1 MPYIKDDIMKTLNRL
16 CALICSAALSASM
29 LALPVFAGEADWNG
43 TASSSYYAEEASRD
57 ETASVESYDEASE
70 SFLASVDSASDTY
83 AASSL
88 PDGYVL
94 TASGELVEVSGTAFA
109 EALASGDQDRYLAIL
124 NAQKRSFYWDG
135 SVLTA
140 LAGVNYG
147 PSGKETWY
155 NLDMSTCIS
164 VMQDYGVS
172 GEYWVREDG
181 CQMYGIYILCA
192 ADYSEH
198 EMGEILET
206 SLGTAIVAD
215 TGSFSGLIDIAT
227 TWTL

>member
-1 MPYIKDDIMKTLNRL
+1 MRTLHRL
-16 CALICSAALSASM
+16 SALAFGVALSAFM
-29 LALPVFAGEADWNG
+29 LTLPV
-43 TASSSYYAEEASRD
+43 SAEETTYYDMSEYNTGEFAD
-57 ETASVESYDEASE
+57 GPVAVESYHEASE
-70 SFLASVDSASDTY
+70 NFLASVDNASDTY
-83 AASSL
+83 TDSSS
-88 PDGYVL
+88 DTIYVL
-94 TASGELVEVSGTAFA
+94 TASGELVEVSGEAF
-109 EALASGDQDRYLAIL
+109 EAALMRGDQDTYLAIL
-124 NAQKRSFYWDG
+124 NAQRRSFYWDG

-140 LAGVNYG
+140 RAGVNYG

-155 NLDMSTCIS
+155 SLDMSTCIS
-164 VMQDYGVS
+164 VMQDCGVS

-192 ADYSEH
+192 ADYTEH

-215 TGSFSGLIDIAT
+215 TGSFSGLIDIAV

>member
-1 MPYIKDDIMKTLNRL
+1 MKTLNRL
-16 CALICSAALSASM
+16 SALIYSAALSASM
-29 LALPVFAGEADWNG
+29 LTLPVFAGEAARDE
-43 TASSSYYAEEASRD
+43 TDSSYYYAEESSPGGS
-57 ETASVESYDEASE
+57 ASVESYDEASE
-70 SFLASVDSASDTY
+70 SFLASVDSASNTY
-83 AASSL
+83 AASSV
-88 PDGYVL
+88 DSGYVL
-94 TASGELVEVSGTAFA
+94 TSSGELVEVSGASF
-109 EALASGDQDRYLAIL
+109 EAALMSGDQDTYLAIL

-140 LAGVNYG
+140 RAGVNYG

-155 NLDMSTCIS
+155 NLNMSTCIS

-192 ADYSEH
+192 ADYNEH
-198 EMGEILET
+198 EMGEIVET